1 MTTMTT
7 MHEETETTRRTTTSA
22 PLAPL
27 GLVWV
32 KSNQRVLSLGL
43 EKALAAGAGAGARLH
58 RGHKGPKAEAPSA
71 VIYCP
76 PEGLD
81 GLDGMNG
88 EDALAQEVEKI
99 RAQAPHATILVYA
112 LAPDLRL
119 ARGALKAGA
128 SGLIHQ
134 GMTPEQTLRAISA
147 ALRGEVVLPRALLRL
162 WVDEQQR
169 RLQEPRVDLSARQRE
184 VLELVAKGLTNAEI
198 AGRMFLT
205 ESTIK
210 QHLRAAYKALG
221 AKNRTE
227 AAALLRGRRGWRGDT
242 LRGVP
247 HPYSLRARR

>member
-43 EKALAAGAGAGARLH
+43 EKALGAGAGTGASVH
-58 RGHKGPKAEAPSA
+58 RGHKAPKAEAPSA

-76 PEGLD
+76 D
-81 GLDGMNG
+81 GLDG
-88 EDALAQEVEKI
+88 EEEVAQEVEKI
-99 RAQAPHATILVYA
+99 RAQAPHATILVCA
-112 LAPDLRL
+112 IAPDLHL

-134 GMTPEQTLRAISA
+134 GMPPEQTLRAISVA
-147 ALRGEVVLPRALLRL
+147 ILGEVVLPRALLRL

-227 AAALLRGRRGWRGDT
+227 AAALLRGRRGWRM
-242 LRGVP
+242 RE
-247 HPYSLRARR
+247 